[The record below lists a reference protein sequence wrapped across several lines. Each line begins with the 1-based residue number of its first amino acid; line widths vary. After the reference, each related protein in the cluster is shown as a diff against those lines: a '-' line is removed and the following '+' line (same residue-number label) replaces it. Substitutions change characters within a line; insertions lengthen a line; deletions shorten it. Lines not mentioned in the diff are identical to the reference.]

1 MQIDP
6 HFVRKGCMSWR
17 LGGTAPGLKRE
28 DKKKK
33 TEKKREREGER
44 RREKERERERERKR
58 EDVKKMRKICAD
70 VKM

>member
-1 MQIDP
+1 
-6 HFVRKGCMSWR
+6 MSWR
-17 LGGTAPGLKRE
+17 LGGTDPGLKRE

-44 RREKERERERERKR
+44 RREKERE
-58 EDVKKMRKICAD
+58 DVKNMRMICAY